1 MKQFFTTNA
10 SIDLTVRRGK
20 EFLSIIL
27 ETEHEV
33 IYYARKYIKQGW
45 EVYSI
50 DKGAKIKITYE
61 YY

>member
-1 MKQFFTTNA
+1 MKQFFTKSA

-33 IYYARKYIKQGW
+33 IFYARKYIKQGW
-45 EVYSI
+45 AVYSI
-50 DKGAKIKITYE
+50 DTEAKIKITYKG
-61 YY
+61 Y

>member
-1 MKQFFTTNA
+1 MKQFFTTGA

-45 EVYSI
+45 EFYRI
-50 DKGAKIKITYE
+50 DKGAKINLTYACE
-61 YY
+61 

>member
-50 DKGAKIKITYE
+50 DKGAKLTLTYAYE
-61 YY
+61 